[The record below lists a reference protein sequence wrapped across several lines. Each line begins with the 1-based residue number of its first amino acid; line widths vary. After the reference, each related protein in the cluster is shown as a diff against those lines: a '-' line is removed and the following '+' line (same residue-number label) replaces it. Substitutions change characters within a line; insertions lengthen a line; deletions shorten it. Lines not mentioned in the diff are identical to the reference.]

1 MPRSSHVEDDL
12 TEFIN
17 RRRKRGVC
25 PTFSIVIATVQKNVW
40 ATTAATSASST
51 PATPLRDSGA
61 GLRERVRYGDEVRR
75 QKRQRFQWDNLTTT
89 RQMDAEQCTSRSDG
103 ESCRLRKSVA
113 RDEQILFPL
122 ASLHLRH
129 FSHFSFTPALALFI
143 CPTRN
148 PRATLET
155 PMGWVG
161 FAATATAP
169 APSIQDRKAIVFRA
183 VPKIAAPSVRFF

>member
-1 MPRSSHVEDDL
+1 MRGNEGVGRIVPRSSQVEDDL

-25 PTFSIVIATVQKNVW
+25 PTFFIVIATLQKTVW

-89 RQMDAEQCTSRSDG
+89 RQMDG
-103 ESCRLRKSVA
+103 N
-113 RDEQILFPL
+113 L
-122 ASLHLRH
+122 ASAAHPNGSLDGLGVADYVNLLHEMSRFFPPSSPVCLHLR
-129 FSHFSFTPALALFI
+129 FVSHFSLTPAPVLFV
-143 CPTRN
+143 CPT
-148 PRATLET
+148 
-155 PMGWVG
+155 
-161 FAATATAP
+161 
-169 APSIQDRKAIVFRA
+169 
-183 VPKIAAPSVRFF
+183 